1 MDKVH
6 IYYIGYCFKEAVT
19 GSFGYGEMTISV
31 RKELKLNTM
40 EDIDEIK
47 MFIEKK
53 SIDAKG
59 EIIKNIVIMNFIEL
73 EDQKNENKM

>member
-1 MDKVH
+1 MH
-6 IYYIGYCFKEAVT
+6 IYYIGYCFKETIT
-19 GSFGYGEMTISV
+19 GAFGYGEMTISV

-40 EDIDEIK
+40 EDIDAIK

-59 EIIKNIVIMNFIEL
+59 EIIKDIVIMNFIEL
-73 EDQKNENKM
+73 EGQKHEDKM